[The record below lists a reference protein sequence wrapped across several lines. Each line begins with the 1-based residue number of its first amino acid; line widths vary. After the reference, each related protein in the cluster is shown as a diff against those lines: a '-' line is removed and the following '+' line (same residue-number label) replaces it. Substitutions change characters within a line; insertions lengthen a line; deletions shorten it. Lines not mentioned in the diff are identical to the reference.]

1 VPDGLGAL
9 GLVELGDR
17 VLEPDMP
24 LGPQSVMAVRELLLA
39 PLLLVPLPAVPA
51 LSRVAVE
58 PALPPVLGAFADG
71 LPESQ
76 SMLLLVLEAPG
87 APPAAFGLVL
97 VCAMAVPSINA
108 TTDAAVR
115 IVRCIHFLL
124 IAGVPQGMIAL
135 RPLFRK
141 QTSAATVPLSR
152 RWRCFCGARGGGE
165 IHESR
170 RRRARSWA
178 YFRSA
183 ALASGVAS
191 TRLPPRSGNSNM
203 ECLWRSATLKIFRKK
218 SCWEHARSS
227 RALPATP

>member
-24 LGPQSVMAVRELLLA
+24 SGPQSVMAVRELLLA

-124 IAGVPQGMIAL
+124 IAGVPQGMICPAAAL
-135 RPLFRK
+135 SETNQCGDSSSL
-141 QTSAATVPLSR
+141 STVALLL
-152 RWRCFCGARGGGE
+152 RC
-165 IHESR
+165 SR
-170 RRRARSWA
+170 RRRD
-178 YFRSA
+178 
-183 ALASGVAS
+183 
-191 TRLPPRSGNSNM
+191 P
-203 ECLWRSATLKIFRKK
+203 
-218 SCWEHARSS
+218 
-227 RALPATP
+227 